1 MEVFIMR
8 RFFSYSLS
16 ALIALSG
23 LIVTGSSLEGQCLNT
38 KNTSTSSELAIGE
51 TANLPVLREEGQLLA
66 AINSHLLQG
75 QLSSTEAVTLVDRI
89 HGLFAIEDQYSNWNI
104 PHSVVNKER
113 MTLEEIRAQLN
124 DYVSSTTPGQVSGT
138 ALVQNGAREQIKQML
153 ANQRVSAREA
163 QDLNFRINKVAAC
176 EAWYLLN
183 GREIPDSVI
192 TRDSNDLNQ
201 LTASLDEKR
210 AIVSTQG
217 TVR

>member
-1 MEVFIMR
+1 MKRVI
-8 RFFSYSLS
+8 SYSLS

-38 KNTSTSSELAIGE
+38 NNSRTSSELAIGE
-51 TANLPVLREEGQLLA
+51 TASLPVLREEGELLA
-66 AINSHLLQG
+66 VINRHLLQG
-75 QLSSTEAVTLVDRI
+75 QLSSTEAISLIDRI

-113 MTLEEIRAQLN
+113 MTLEEIRAKLN
-124 DYVSSTTPGQVSGT
+124 DYVSSTTPGQVNGT
-138 ALVQNGAREQIKQML
+138 ALLQNGAREQIKQLL
-153 ANQRVSAREA
+153 ANERVSAREA

-183 GREIPDSVI
+183 SREIPESVI
-192 TRDSNDLNQ
+192 ARDSNDLDQ
-201 LTASLDEKR
+201 LTASFDQKK
-210 AIVSTQG
+210 AIVLTEG